1 MAFNRLFE
9 QVQVGPLT
17 LKNRLILPG
26 MERGYATPHGE
37 VTQRYVDYIEARARG
52 GVGLIVLE
60 STYVEPS
67 GKVRLAQLGVQDD
80 RLIPGLRRLADVCH
94 AHGAK
99 IGTQIYHP
107 GRQTSSQFT
116 GKQPIAPSSISC
128 SRVPPGEPVR
138 EMAVAEV
145 EAYVKKFAE
154 AAKRL
159 QDAGFDLIEAHGA
172 HGYLINQFV
181 SPYTNK
187 RNDAY
192 GGTAEKRMRFPLEI
206 VAAVRAAVG
215 KSLAIS
221 YRLSAQ
227 EFVEGG
233 LVPED
238 LVPLVKALERAGV
251 DIVGVS
257 AGISDSVVWGI
268 PGADCPPG
276 YYAELAKPI
285 KAALKI
291 PVYVSGRINTPELA
305 ERLIQEGKTDLV
317 AMARV
322 LHADPEMPNKARQ
335 GKVEDI
341 RRCVYCM
348 RCADLLSSNQVV
360 SCMVNPS
367 AGRERAFKRVGTAST
382 PKRVVVAGGGPAG
395 LAAARSLA
403 AKGHK
408 VILFEKEAKMGGQIP
423 YAARAPH
430 KEEFIEVV
438 SYLIRQVERLGVEVR
453 LGEAATVEAIMA
465 VNPDVAVIAT
475 GARPDYPL
483 IPGISPAR
491 VRTALE
497 VLGGKAPP
505 PGKVLVI
512 GGGNTGCE
520 TAEYLANRG
529 SEVILVEMT
538 DALARDAGSRASYPL
553 KKRLS
558 EHPRIQT
565 RLLTIVTEV
574 GDDHAVLQ
582 TGGISERVEGLGFI
596 VVSTGMLADRTLAD
610 ELIAA
615 GYNGQ
620 LHVIGDSERP
630 RKAADAIYEG
640 ETLGLML

>member
-26 MERGYATPHGE
+26 MERGYATPLGE

-52 GVGLIVLE
+52 GVGLIVVE

-67 GKVRLAQLGVQDD
+67 GKVRLAQLGVHDNS
-80 RLIPGLRRLADVCH
+80 LIPGLRRLADVCH
-94 AHGAK
+94 AHGVK
-99 IGTQIYHP
+99 IGTQITHA

-128 SRVPPGEPVR
+128 SRVPSSEPVR
-138 EMAVAEV
+138 EMAVAEI
-145 EAYVKKFAE
+145 EAYVRKFAE

-159 QDAGFDLIEAHGA
+159 QDAGL
-172 HGYLINQFV
+172 NQFV

-215 KSLAIS
+215 EGLAIS
-221 YRLSAQ
+221 YRLSAH

-257 AGISDSVVWGI
+257 AGNYDSVVWTT
-268 PGADCPPG
+268 PGPDCPPG

-291 PVYVSGRINTPELA
+291 PVYVAGRINTPELA
-305 ERLIQEGKTDLV
+305 ERLIREGKTDLV

-335 GKVEDI
+335 GKVEEI

-348 RCADLLSSNQVV
+348 HCSDLLSSNQLV
-360 SCMVNPS
+360 SCLVNPA
-367 AGRERAFKRVGTAST
+367 AGRERTFQRVGSASA

-403 AKGHK
+403 SKGHK

-423 YAARAPH
+423 YAASAPH

-438 SYLIRQVERLGVEVR
+438 SYLIRQVDKLGVEVR
-453 LGEAATVEAIMA
+453 MGKTATVEAVMA
-465 VNPDVAVIAT
+465 LNPDVAVIAT
-475 GARPDYPL
+475 GARPNYPP
-483 IPGISPAR
+483 IQGIDPTS
-491 VRTALE
+491 
-497 VLGGKAPP
+497 
-505 PGKVLVI
+505 
-512 GGGNTGCE
+512 GCE

-529 SEVILVEMT
+529 SEVVLVEMT
-538 DALARDAGSRASYPL
+538 DALARDAGSRSSYPI
-553 KKRLS
+553 KKRVS
-558 EHPRIQT
+558 EHQHIQIH
-565 RLLTIVTEV
+565 LLTIVTEV
-574 GDDHAVLQ
+574 GDDYAVLQ
-582 TGGISERVEGLGFI
+582 QGGVSMRVEELGLI

-610 ELIAA
+610 ALIAA
-615 GYNGQ
+615 GFKGQ

>member
-26 MERGYATPHGE
+26 MERGYATPLGE

-52 GVGLIVLE
+52 GVGLIVVE

-67 GKVRLAQLGVQDD
+67 GKVRLAQLGVHDNS
-80 RLIPGLRRLADVCH
+80 LIPGLRRLADVCH
-94 AHGAK
+94 AHGVK
-99 IGTQIYHP
+99 IGTQITHA

-128 SRVPPGEPVR
+128 SRVPSSEPVR
-138 EMAVAEV
+138 EMAVAEI
-145 EAYVKKFAE
+145 EAYVRKFAE

-159 QDAGFDLIEAHGA
+159 QDAGFDLIEVHGA

-215 KSLAIS
+215 EGLAIS
-221 YRLSAQ
+221 YRLSAH

-257 AGISDSVVWGI
+257 AGNYDSVVWTT
-268 PGADCPPG
+268 PGPDCPPG

-291 PVYVSGRINTPELA
+291 PVYVAGRINTPELA
-305 ERLIQEGKTDLV
+305 ERLIREGKTDLV

-335 GKVEDI
+335 GKVEEI

-348 RCADLLSSNQVV
+348 HCSDLLSSNQLV
-360 SCMVNPS
+360 SCLVNPA
-367 AGRERAFKRVGTAST
+367 AGRERTFQRVGSASA

-403 AKGHK
+403 SKGHK

-423 YAARAPH
+423 YAASAPH

-438 SYLIRQVERLGVEVR
+438 SYLIRQVDKLGVEVR
-453 LGEAATVEAIMA
+453 MGKTATVEAVMA
-465 VNPDVAVIAT
+465 LNPDVAVIAT
-475 GARPDYPL
+475 GARPNYPP
-483 IPGISPAR
+483 IQGIDPTS

-497 VLGGKAPP
+497 VLGGKASI
-505 PGKVLVI
+505 PGKALVM
-512 GGGNTGCE
+512 GGGMTGCE

-529 SEVILVEMT
+529 SEVVLVEMT
-538 DALARDAGSRASYPL
+538 DALARDAGSRSSYPI
-553 KKRLS
+553 KKRVS
-558 EHPRIQT
+558 EHQHIQIH
-565 RLLTIVTEV
+565 LLTIVTEV
-574 GDDHAVLQ
+574 GDDYAVLQ
-582 TGGISERVEGLGFI
+582 QGGVSMRVEELGLI

-610 ELIAA
+610 ALIAA
-615 GYNGQ
+615 GFKGQ